1 MTKNTNNS
9 LSDINNE
16 GGLGFNR
23 LLSDNEINVLNT
35 NPKRDLDKLISEKQL
50 LEKQQ
55 KETEFGDS
63 DYTALENKIQ
73 DLQIQINIDIDTKTD
88 NFKKDGYPTSLF
100 DRNAYIDYGR
110 GIDNGKWEEYKKD
123 KKDDKNSSFITNNT
137 KSINEPVEYND
148 TSLSTDEGLS
158 LQNLIKWSEKYP
170 ALQLR
175 GQDFS
180 YCKLLGYY
188 PNNRL
193 IILRRFHGGVP
204 DNLFDYFET
213 GSKIEFTQ
221 PLATMVTWLKP
232 DDDIITMNFNE
243 VWSESDGLGILET
256 IKSKFSS
263 ITGTTEA
270 KQDPKQELFSD
281 ILSAFALDKMV
292 EKKEDGTDFKN
303 STFGNPNLIKDA
315 KMRKTGGGGLS
326 STIAFT
332 LTFEYEL
339 RYIPNIDPS
348 IAMMDLISNAM
359 RMGTSES
366 QFMYNIPAFTGN
378 VYVQSFMQGDISKA
392 TDMFVKGITK
402 FTKNLS
408 EVVDEGLKTG
418 KKAMKNASKEVKEK
432 GVVGAVTGALL
443 GATIDSAKFILSRY
457 REDLKAAISRDT
469 GMPNGTWHVTI
480 GNPKAPIVSCGDLI
494 ISKSELTL
502 GKELGYNDFPNSFTV
517 QYTLGLSRSRGR
529 QELAKILNSGRGR
542 LYVYPNAKDNPD
554 FNIY

>member
-23 LLSDNEINVLNT
+23 LLSDNEIT
-35 NPKRDLDKLISEKQL
+35 NAEKTF
-50 LEKQQ
+50 K
-55 KETEFGDS
+55 
-63 DYTALENKIQ
+63 LENENIALRIKLL
-73 DLQIQINIDIDTKTD
+73 DADPMNANQINSTIELNNKEIERIALKNTKND

-110 GIDNGKWEEYKKD
+110 GIRNPKWEEYKKD

-204 DNLFDYFET
+204 DNLFDYFTT

-243 VWSESDGLGILET
+243 AWSESDGLGILET
-256 IKSKFSS
+256 IKSKYSS

-270 KQDPKQELFSD
+270 KQDPKQEVFSD
-281 ILSAFALDKMV
+281 ILTAFALNGIVD
-292 EKKEDGTDFKN
+292 KKEDGTDFKN
-303 STFGNPNLIKDA
+303 SAFGNPNLIKDA

-339 RYIPNIDPS
+339 RYIQNIDPS

-378 VYVQSFMQGDISKA
+378 DYVQSFMQGDISKA
-392 TDMFVKGITK
+392 TDMFIKGITK
-402 FTKNLS
+402 FTENLKLS
-408 EVVDEGLKTG
+408 VVVDEVVEKG
-418 KKAMKNASKEVKEK
+418 KKVAKKVAKEVKEK
-432 GVVGAVTGALL
+432 GVVGAVTGALG

-494 ISKSELTL
+494 ISKSELIL

-517 QYTLGLSRSRGR
+517 QYTLGLSRNRGR
-529 QELAKILNSGRGR
+529 QELAKILNGGRGR
-542 LYVYPNAKDNPD
+542 LYVYPKAKDNPD

>member
-73 DLQIQINIDIDTKTD
+73 DLQIQINIDTKNV
-88 NFKKDGYPTSLF
+88 NFEKNGYPTSLF
-100 DRNAYIDYGR
+100 DRKAYIDYGR
-110 GIDNGKWEEYKKD
+110 GIRNNKWEEYKKD
-123 KKDDKNSSFITNNT
+123 KDGGFITNN
-137 KSINEPVEYND
+137 KNSINKPVEYND
-148 TSLSTDEGLS
+148 ESISTDEGLS

-193 IILRRFHGGVP
+193 VILRRFNGGVP
-204 DNLFDYFET
+204 DNLFDYFRT

-232 DDDIITMNFNE
+232 EDEIISMSFNE
-243 VWSESDGLGILET
+243 NWEDNKGAGILET
-256 IKSKFSS
+256 LKGIFTSKDEKKDKN
-263 ITGTTEA
+263 INLET
-270 KQDPKQELFSD
+270 FSD
-281 ILSAFALDKMV
+281 VLTSLALNRTMN
-292 EKKEDGTDFKN
+292 KKDDGTDFSYSSIGK
-303 STFGNPNLIKDA
+303 PNLIKEA
-315 KMRKTGGGGLS
+315 KKKSTGGGGLS

-339 RYIPNIDPS
+339 RYIEKIDPS
-348 IAMMDLISNAM
+348 IAMLDLISNAM

-366 QFMYNIPAFTGN
+366 EFMYNISALTSNDYITNFIN
-378 VYVQSFMQGDISKA
+378 GDIEQA
-392 TDMFVKGITK
+392 TKMFVTGITD
-402 FTKNLS
+402 FTKDLS
-408 EVVDEGLKTG
+408 KSVNIIMDGLGDVMKKTSTG
-418 KKAMKNASKEVKEK
+418 EVKGNSSPK
-432 GVVGAVTGALL
+432 DILSKLL
-443 GATIDSAKFILSRY
+443 SDSIKFILSRY
-457 REDLKAAISRDT
+457 REDLKAAISADT
-469 GMPNGTWHVTI
+469 GLPNGTWHVTI
-480 GNPKAPIVSCGDLI
+480 GNPKSPIVSCGDLI

-502 GKELGYNDFPNSFTV
+502 GKELGYDDFPNSFRV
-517 QYTLGLSRSRGR
+517 QYILGFARNRGR

-542 LYVYPNAKDNPD
+542 TYVYPKAKDNPD

>member
-23 LLSDNEINVLNT
+23 LLSDNEITNANELN
-35 NPKRDLDKLISEKQL
+35 NLKSEKKL
-50 LEKQQ
+50 LEKEQTQ
-55 KETEFGDS
+55 AQTKS
-63 DYTALENKIQ
+63 DNYDEYFTLENRIQELDKKIK
-73 DLQIQINIDIDTKTD
+73 DFGNINTNTN

-110 GIDNGKWEEYKKD
+110 GITNTKWEEYKKD

-148 TSLSTDEGLS
+148 KSISTDEGLS

-204 DNLFDYFET
+204 DNLFDYFTT

-243 VWSESDGLGILET
+243 VWENGDGKGILET
-256 IKSKFSS
+256 IKSKYSS
-263 ITGTTEA
+263 ITGTTEEIQ
-270 KQDPKQELFSD
+270 KPKQEVFSD
-281 ILSAFALDKMV
+281 ILTAFALNEIVD
-292 EKKEDGTDFKN
+292 KKEDGTDFKN
-303 STFGNPNLIKDA
+303 SAFGNPNLIKDA
-315 KMRKTGGGGLS
+315 KTRTTGGGGLS

-339 RYIPNIDPS
+339 RYIQNIDPS

-378 VYVQSFMQGDISKA
+378 DYVQSFMQGDISKA
-392 TDMFVKGITK
+392 TDMFIKGITE
-402 FTKNLS
+402 FTKSLS
-408 EVVDEGLKTG
+408 VVVKKVVEKG
-418 KKAMKNASKEVKEK
+418 KKVAKEVAKEVKEK
-432 GVVGAVTGALL
+432 GVVGAVTGAL
-443 GATIDSAKFILSRY
+443 GDATIDSAKFILSRY

-494 ISKSELTL
+494 ISKSELIL

-529 QELAKILNSGRGR
+529 QELAKILNGGRGR
-542 LYVYPNAKDNPD
+542 LYVYPKAKDNPD